1 MVCTNFLINLP
12 ARKFDKRITTK
23 NKTMKQVFK
32 GLVIVLMVLAAGI
45 STQAQT
51 NAKIGYLNSAE
62 ILKKVPGRDT
72 LEKQLMDYRQGLEDQ
87 IQSMMVEYRSK
98 LENYQT
104 NRETMSDLIRQSKE
118 GELREMEQRVQ
129 NFQQTA
135 DMDLQNKQAE
145 LFNPLLEKVQK
156 AIEKVA
162 EENGYTKVLDASMG
176 VLLYYEKGDNLQPLV
191 EKELGIQ

>member
-1 MVCTNFLINLP
+1 
-12 ARKFDKRITTK
+12 
-23 NKTMKQVFK
+23 
-32 GLVIVLMVLAAGI
+32 MVLAAGI
-45 STQAQT
+45 SAQAQT

-162 EENGYTKVLDASMG
+162 EENGYTYVLDASMG